1 MRSADPDV
9 ADPPV
14 QMSSVPAPGE
24 RGALSAPRQCRID
37 PARHRSLPCEQPE
50 VSAPS
55 AVRDPALSSEE
66 LIDMRRLTQ
75 RRHIDLG
82 RLAGA
87 FCRR

>member
-1 MRSADPDV
+1 
-9 ADPPV
+9 
-14 QMSSVPAPGE
+14 MSPSTAPGG
-24 RGALSAPRQCRID
+24 RDALSAPRQCRID
-37 PARHRSLPCEQPE
+37 RERCGSLTCGRTGLSTPFG
-50 VSAPS
+50 
-55 AVRDPALSSEE
+55 VRYPALSSEE